1 MKADVLKADE
11 KTDRRK
17 RLNSLEEHYRT
28 QAICLA
34 FFSNRDLL
42 DKLQHYST
50 FPKTTGDSYPYF
62 SLPYLYPGQ
71 IVFAFWSVQ
80 DC

>member
-1 MKADVLKADE
+1 MFLVLPSPLLSTLSVPGNLGEIDWRKSMKADVLKADE

-42 DKLQHYST
+42 DKL
-50 FPKTTGDSYPYF
+50 
-62 SLPYLYPGQ
+62 
-71 IVFAFWSVQ
+71 
-80 DC
+80 